1 MLLEG
6 NLKGIQH
13 LGIAVVDIA
22 ETRAWY
28 IDTLGFELIHETQLR
43 KEEGTIFIAFL
54 KRGDLVLELF
64 QLAGDALDE
73 VRNRTHG
80 NIDHFALDVL
90 SIATALVD
98 TLSHGGELDPATPI
112 GPVDIPQFWSS
123 GVSYFFLSSANGEKV
138 ELNQRLDL
146 DEGRRNEN
154 LNGWSHLGIPVTH
167 LSRTEEFYERFGFRR
182 VMRAAVPAG
191 QEEIR
196 VSMMENNGFILEFY
210 QPLPPDL
217 FGIRG
222 RNDGLIDHF
231 AMDVADIEQA
241 FDEVKAAGLQTL
253 ETAPVELPFWENGTK
268 YFCIRG
274 PDGEKIEFNQI
285 L

>member
-22 ETRAWY
+22 ATKTWY
-28 IDTLGFELIHETQLR
+28 VDTLGFELIHEPQLR
-43 KEEGTIFIAFL
+43 TGEGLIFIAFL

-64 QLAGDALDE
+64 QPARDSLEE

-80 NIDHFALDVL
+80 HIDHFALDVL
-90 SIATALVD
+90 CITTALVD
-98 TLSHGGELDPATPI
+98 LLSQGAELDPATPI
-112 GPVDIPQFWSS
+112 GPVDIPQFWPK
-123 GVSYFFLSSANGEKV
+123 GVCYFFLTSVNGEKV
-138 ELNQRLDL
+138 ELNQRMDL
-146 DEGRRNEN
+146 DARRRSEN
-154 LNGWSHLGIPVTH
+154 INGWSHLGIPVTN
-167 LSRTEEFYERFGFRR
+167 LTRTEEFYERFGFRR
-182 VMRAAVPAG
+182 VMQAAVPAG
-191 QEEIR
+191 REEIK
-196 VSMMENNGFILEFY
+196 VSMLEYNGFILEFY
-210 QPLPPDL
+210 QLLPPDL
-217 FGIRG
+217 FEIHS

-231 AMDVADIEQA
+231 ALGVADIEQA
-241 FDEVKAAGLQTL
+241 FAELTAAGLQTL
-253 ETAPVELPFWENGTK
+253 EAAPLELPFWENGAK